1 MRSRR
6 TIRLLL
12 ISLTVAALLT
22 AAAPDGAW
30 AGSLLSGYGGP
41 GGGAQAI
48 LGSTLIN
55 GGSGRG
61 GDSGAGGSGANRVGA
76 SGESQVVGRGST
88 GAQTGRT
95 DVAGARGLSGEGSG
109 SGNGSQGTGG
119 HRGSASG
126 ALATHGA
133 YGQGQAGAA
142 GKGAG
147 SGASAGSGGA
157 SAGASAAYK
166 NSGLSRVA
174 ATSDAGSLGGPLG
187 FTGADLLALL
197 LALAVLAI
205 TAVFTRGLARM
216 TH

>member
-1 MRSRR
+1 MRYRR
-6 TIRLLL
+6 TIRSLLT
-12 ISLTVAALLT
+12 SLTVAALLT

-30 AGSLLSGYGGP
+30 AGTLLSGYGGP

-61 GDSGAGGSGANRVGA
+61 GSGAGGSGANGVGA
-76 SGESQVVGRGST
+76 SGGSQVVGHGST

-95 DVAGARGLSGEGSG
+95 GVAGARGLGSGGSG

-133 YGQGQAGAA
+133 YGRGQAGTA
-142 GKGAG
+142 GEGAGAG
-147 SGASAGSGGA
+147 SGASAGGA

-174 ATSDAGSLGGPLG
+174 ATGDAGSLGGPLG